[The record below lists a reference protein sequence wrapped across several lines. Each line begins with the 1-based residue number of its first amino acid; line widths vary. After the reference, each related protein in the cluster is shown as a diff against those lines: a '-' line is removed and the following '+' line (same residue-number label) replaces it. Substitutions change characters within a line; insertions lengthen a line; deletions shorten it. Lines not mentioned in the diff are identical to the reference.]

1 VGYSRTLNPTS
12 VNTSPAQTDWTTLQS
27 QAMAGAIDL
36 IANGTIQGQ
45 VHGLLYQPASNNYET
60 DTTGLGPFT
69 QAQLTAF
76 VVAGDTLTLMGVPP
90 GSGNR
95 MALDMNLDG
104 HKNGDQHRRLAT
116 RLISATH

>member
-1 VGYSRTLNPTS
+1 M
-12 VNTSPAQTDWTTLQS
+12 NTPPAQSDWTTLQG
-27 QAMAGAIDL
+27 QALAGTIDL

-45 VHGLLYQPASNNYET
+45 LHGLLYQPASNNYVT

-95 MALDMNLDG
+95 MALDMNSDG
-104 HKNGDQHRRLAT
+104 VKNGDQRHRLAT
-116 RLISATH
+116 KLISAAR